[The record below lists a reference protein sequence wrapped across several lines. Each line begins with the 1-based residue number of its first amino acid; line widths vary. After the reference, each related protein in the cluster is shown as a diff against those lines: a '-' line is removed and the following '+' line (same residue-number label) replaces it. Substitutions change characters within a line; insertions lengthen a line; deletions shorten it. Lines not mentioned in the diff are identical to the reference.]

1 MKCRSQQVLVGHA
14 LSAETPLLCGVP
26 QGSVLGPLLF
36 SLYTRQLADLI
47 DKFCIDYHFF
57 ADDSELYSCLP
68 TEPESALSA
77 VRNDESC
84 CRQIKIWMTKNKL
97 KLNEQKT
104 EVLLCGPSSRRET
117 VPVDCLSV
125 GEASIPFSNVVKT
138 LGVTLDAELSME
150 QHVSAVVRSCFF
162 HIRSLSKV
170 RPYITY
176 KAASSIAVCLILS
189 KLDCCNSLLS
199 GLPQKQIKRLQAVQ
213 NAAARTV
220 MKCTQ
225 KKQITSLPFLGSFIG
240 FLSRNGSA
248 TKFSLPLTG
257 QSMITPPSTSLI
269 FSKNTT
275 LLAFSDQHL
284 DLSLMFPGPG
294 IPRQSG
300 TASEPSDMSLPPSG
314 MSSPRASRRRT
325 PFSLSD
331 LR

>member
-1 MKCRSQQVLVGHA
+1 MPS
-14 LSAETPLLCGVP
+14 
-26 QGSVLGPLLF
+26 PLLF

-47 DKFCIDYHFF
+47 DKFCIDYHFL

-68 TEPESALSA
+68 TEPESALNA
-77 VRNDESC
+77 LRIVESC

-125 GEASIPFSNVVKT
+125 GEASISFSNVVKT

-150 QHVSAVVRSCFF
+150 HVSEVGRSCFF

-189 KLDCCNSLLS
+189 KLDYCNSLLS
-199 GLPQKQIKRLQAVQ
+199 GLPEKQIKRLQAVQ

-220 MKCTQ
+220 MKCKKKKKDHITPILRQLHWLPIQ
-225 KKQITSLPFLGSFIG
+225 KRICHKII
-240 FLSRNGSA
+240 SA
-248 TKFSLPLTG
+248 TYRSVHDNTPLY
-257 QSMITPPSTSLI
+257 
-269 FSKNTT
+269 
-275 LLAFSDQHL
+275 
-284 DLSLMFPGPG
+284 
-294 IPRQSG
+294 
-300 TASEPSDMSLPPSG
+300 
-314 MSSPRASRRRT
+314 
-325 PFSLSD
+325 LSD
-331 LR
+331 LLEKHNPPRLLRSAS